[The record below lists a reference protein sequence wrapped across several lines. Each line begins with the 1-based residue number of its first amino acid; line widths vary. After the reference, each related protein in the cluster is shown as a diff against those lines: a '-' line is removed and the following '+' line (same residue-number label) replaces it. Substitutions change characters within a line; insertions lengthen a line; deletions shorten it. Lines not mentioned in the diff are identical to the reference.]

1 MNTRSTTIA
10 LCIATALV
18 LPSLAQAQGFY
29 ATAQLGYSQQA
40 NDVTPY
46 GNNIAADSDFPGE
59 FDASDSAVGGIGFG
73 YAFNEQYRIESRLSY
88 RDASFNDT
96 KLGTGARNGEEYLV
110 DGNIETTTLTLEAF
124 YDFAN
129 STAFTPYIKT
139 GVGVAFNRFSARL
152 GGAGVAAFDP
162 FDGNVDGYYD
172 AYSDEDSTEFSWN
185 VGLGANYAISNTV
198 SVYGEYQ
205 YAIFGDVSTGQ
216 DSFTDGFNIDNASAH
231 EVMFGLRV
239 SL

>member
-18 LPSLAQAQGFY
+18 FPSLAQAEGFY
-29 ATAQLGYSQQA
+29 TTAQFGYSQQA

-46 GNNIAADSDFPGE
+46 GNNIATDSDFPGE
-59 FDASDSAVGGIGFG
+59 FDASDSPVGGIGFG

-96 KLGTGARNGEEYLV
+96 QFGTGARDGEEYTV
-110 DGNIETTTLTLEAF
+110 NGNLESTTLTIEAF

-129 STAFTPYIKT
+129 STPFTPYIKA
-139 GVGVAFNRFSARL
+139 GVGVAFNSFSTRL
-152 GGAGVAAFDP
+152 GGAGVAAFDT
-162 FDGNVDGYYD
+162 FDGAEDGYYD
-172 AYSDEDSTEFSWN
+172 AYSDDNSTELSWN
-185 VGLGANYAISNTV
+185 IGVGANFAVSKTV

-205 YAIFGDVSTGQ
+205 YASFGDVNTGQ
-216 DSFTDGFNIDNASAH
+216 DAFTDGFNIDNASAH
-231 EVMFGLRV
+231 EVMLGLRV
-239 SL
+239 AL